1 MHRNL
6 YKFIGQIIT
15 MITIPVGLDEETIEK
30 LDALVKKGLYKNR
43 TEAIRAQ
50 ITNGLA
56 KKSLLELKETPEEIK
71 EKIFKNL
78 LQSSRPINLL
88 PTNKSIMELV
98 SEGRER

>member
-1 MHRNL
+1 
-6 YKFIGQIIT
+6 
-15 MITIPVGLDEETIEK
+15 MITIPVGLDEETIKK

-56 KKSLLELKETPEEIK
+56 KRSILDLKETPVRIK
-71 EKIFKNL
+71 EKIFQNL
-78 LQSSRPINLL
+78 LNSSKPINLL
-88 PTNKSIMELV
+88 PTKKSITELV